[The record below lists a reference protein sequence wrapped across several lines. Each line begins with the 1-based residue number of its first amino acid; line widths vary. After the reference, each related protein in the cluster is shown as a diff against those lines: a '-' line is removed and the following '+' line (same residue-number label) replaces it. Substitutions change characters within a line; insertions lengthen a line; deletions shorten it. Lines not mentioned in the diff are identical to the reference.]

1 MNIQMATKV
10 FLGLLLFFFFLY
22 WTVWALVDPV
32 TNTFSPSVHCL
43 FILFMISVTVKRLLS
58 LIGSH
63 LFIFAFISIIREDW
77 FQKKYYCSFRQSVLP
92 MFSSRSFMVFGLKFR
107 FLIHFEFIFVYGVRV
122 FWLYSFTRSH
132 PVFPAPLIKET
143 IFSPLY
149 ILASFVVD

>member
-43 FILFMISVTVKRLLS
+43 FILFMISVTVKKLLS

-77 FQKKYYCSFRQSVLP
+77 VQKKYYCSFRQSVLP
-92 MFSSRSFMVFGLKFR
+92 MFSSRSFIVFSLTLR
-107 FLIHFEFIFVYGVRV
+107 SLIYFEFIFVYGIRECSNFILLQVAVQFSQHHLLKR
-122 FWLYSFTRSH
+122 LSFPHHISL
-132 PVFPAPLIKET
+132 PPL
-143 IFSPLY
+143 L
-149 ILASFVVD
+149 